1 MISEKEEKLIKE
13 LKKIRFLDSDKED
26 EDEMQDEV
34 EEKIDRYENILFELS
49 NTKELEVISEL
60 CDIAEDKATELSAVE
75 YLLRTI
81 YKILVNNDIKIGMDE
96 LIKGTKYMLHKAFQN
111 AVTLHI
117 WILRNYNLRQVY
129 ITSIKNLNNK
139 EKKGIISILEEIMR
153 MFGDEYKVK
162 EVLEAIK

>member
-13 LKKIRFLDSDKED
+13 LKQIRFLDSDKED

-96 LIKGTKYMLHKAFQN
+96 LIKGTKYMLTKAFQN

-117 WILRNYNLRQVY
+117 WILRNDDLRQVY
-129 ITSIKNLNNK
+129 ITSIKNLNSK
-139 EKKGIISILEEIMR
+139 EKEGIISILEEIMR